1 MTEVF
6 EASSVA
12 WPVWASAA
20 TPKDIQKRKPLFDF
34 FCHWMAKN
42 VPSLWSGQSE
52 PGYTQEI
59 LENQL
64 SNLLGTESELTT
76 HRVLANWW
84 DLLVAEGHRLK
95 LWRVR
100 PGSQRVKLA
109 PERPAFVRRD
119 FQLLAR
125 LRLLEEA
132 FLDRV
137 SGVLESTNL
146 YDAFLL
152 SAILNGGVLSFERV
166 VGLLTLRADTVQVMN
181 GALWATLALPVAG
194 SAKASRLVRWY
205 PDVLTSTLL
214 IRCLNEGCVPSDVS
228 TPLERKEVWAR
239 LQAANEHLQ
248 IRPWDDGLNDLLR
261 AARVSTALNVPGFV
275 AAFLAD
281 DLESHSLPEAVIR
294 RIGGWELPVEKA
306 TSDEAQRP
314 GGDNSAPIRLDVS
327 FQPDLPRKSQM
338 LVARNVCKLLGNK
351 RGAIERL
358 KEVLKENEGGLW
370 PITHALISWTIW
382 RLEPGCPSGVIKASS
397 AETYF
402 RTLALHLIYE
412 AEDLDLLDLEVD
424 DFETL
429 YERAAERVDTEARR
443 AYFWGRLRDFHDFMF
458 RCGAPDVDLREL
470 DGWVSTGAVKVSANL
485 VTENEFQRFKE
496 GLNAETDRDAGT
508 MVFLAGMLAYRAGLR
523 RRETQMLRIQDI
535 HPGPE
540 PFLLIRPSR
549 LASLKS
555 NSSKRRIPL
564 RPLLPVDEL
573 AALMAFY
580 ERKKEQ
586 VGSELGLL
594 FADPSAPWTPISY
607 SRLIDPVTALFAAV
621 AGQVGVAFRF
631 HHLRH
636 SFANW
641 IFIALLVMDEPDLLE
656 GRPPFLDSQLLA
668 TERRQLLRE
677 CFFPMIAGEV
687 PFPDRRHLYQVAA
700 LMGHLSPTTTC
711 QSYFHLLDWLS
722 GRYLDLAL
730 GHRFQGLGAPD
741 LGRICGLSGSM
752 PYKGSYRDLASSP
765 SGFMRHY
772 IGVHGRTCEAKTA
785 ALRAPEKLPSLSEL
799 IKPTLPKPALMVT
812 LLRRHFSGAK
822 LEKLEQTFAVSAK
835 AIEAAARA
843 YRRMYAKQSVQ
854 TQKLHFDLPHPP
866 RTKKEQREYFRILE
880 HVSEAAAKPDNRLA
894 LSALAEA
901 LIQRTGPRTG
911 RIYFGTEGREVAS
924 ILKGVLLLGV
934 AATELTLVVRRPP
947 AELGMDPDYVSSAI
961 NLAHSLGVSTG
972 AEVLTW
978 ETREMKGPL
987 LRLDVRD
994 SQPLRSEVGQ
1004 HWEGR
1009 VRGLNHA
1016 AAWIRFVE
1024 NLAPVTWGAPQETA
1038 GCAGST

>member
-1 MTEVF
+1 MTEVA
-6 EASSVA
+6 EASNVG
-12 WPVWASAA
+12 WPVWASAVA
-20 TPKDIQKRKPLFDF
+20 PRDLEKRKPLFDF

-42 VPSLWSGQSE
+42 VPSLWSGQPE

-59 LENQL
+59 LETQL
-64 SNLLGTESELTT
+64 SNLLGTESELTA
-76 HRVLANWW
+76 HRIFANWW

-95 LWRVR
+95 LWSVR

-125 LRLLEEA
+125 LRLLEDA

-137 SGVLESTNL
+137 SGALESKHL

-166 VGLLTLRADTVQVMN
+166 VGLLTLRADTVQMMN
-181 GALWATLALPVAG
+181 GTLWATLVLPVAG
-194 SAKASRLVRWY
+194 SAKASRPVLWY
-205 PDVLTSTLL
+205 PDALTATLL
-214 IRCLNEGCVPSDVS
+214 IRCLSEEAFPSCVS
-228 TPLERKEVWAR
+228 TPLERKAVWPR
-239 LQAANEHLQ
+239 LQTASEHLQ
-248 IRPWDDGLNDLLR
+248 LGPWDDGLNDLLR

-281 DLESHSLPEAVIR
+281 DLESHSLPDAVIR
-294 RIGGWELPVEKA
+294 RVGGWALPAEKA
-306 TSDEAQRP
+306 TSDDAQRSAE
-314 GGDNSAPIRLDVS
+314 DNSMPIRLDVS

-338 LVARNVCKLLGNK
+338 LVARDVCKRLGNK
-351 RGAIERL
+351 RGVIERL

-382 RLEPGCPSGVIKASS
+382 RLEPGCPLGVIKASS

-485 VTENEFQRFKE
+485 VTQNEFQRFKE
-496 GLNAETDRDAGT
+496 SLNAETDRDAGT
-508 MVFLAGMLAYRAGLR
+508 MVLLAGTLAYRAGLR

-549 LASLKS
+549 LASLKT

-564 RPLLPVDEL
+564 RPLLPSDEL
-573 AALMAFY
+573 EALMAF
-580 ERKKEQ
+580 RAKRIDQ
-586 VGSELGLL
+586 VGSEAGLL
-594 FADPSAPWTPISY
+594 FADPSAPWTPLPY
-607 SRLIDPVTALFAAV
+607 ARLIDPVTALFAAIT
-621 AGQVGVAFRF
+621 GQVGLPFRF

-641 IFIALLVMDEPDLLE
+641 IFIAFLAMDEPELLA
-656 GRPPFLDSQLLA
+656 RRLPFLDSHLLSA
-668 TERRQLLRE
+668 ERLQLLRE
-677 CFFPMIAGEV
+677 CFFPLGDGAES
-687 PFPDRRHLYQVAA
+687 FPDRRHLYQVAA

-711 QSYFHLLDWLS
+711 LSYLHLIDWLG

-730 GHRFQGLGAPD
+730 ENRLQELGAPQ
-741 LGRICGLSGSM
+741 LGRLCGLSGSM
-752 PYKGSYRDLASSP
+752 PYKGMYRDLAHSP
-765 SGFMRHY
+765 TGFMRHY
-772 IGVHGRTCEAKTA
+772 VAVHGRAHEVKSAPVGE
-785 ALRAPEKLPSLSEL
+785 PEKLPSLSEL
-799 IKPTLPKPALMVT
+799 IKPSLPRPAVMVM
-812 LLRRHFSGAK
+812 LLRRHFSGAT
-822 LEKLEQTFAVSAK
+822 LEKLEQTFAVPAK
-835 AIEAAARA
+835 AIEAAAQA
-843 YRRMYAKQSVQ
+843 YRRMYAKQSIK
-854 TQKLHFDLPHPP
+854 TPKLHFKLPRPP
-866 RTKKEQREYFRILE
+866 RTRSDQREYFRILG
-880 HVSEAAAKPDNRLA
+880 HAVDSAAKPQNRPA
-894 LSALAEA
+894 LIAVAEA

-911 RIYFGTEGREVAS
+911 QIYFGTKGRDVEL
-924 ILKGVLLLGV
+924 ILKGLSLLGV
-934 AATELTLVVRRPP
+934 DASEMTLVVRSP
-947 AELGMDPDYVSSAI
+947 ADVGANPDFVIRATDLGKKT
-961 NLAHSLGVSTG
+961 GVSTVVDSLKWD
-972 AEVLTW
+972 E
-978 ETREMKGPL
+978 RKMKGPL
-987 LRLDVRD
+987 LRLDVKYKTGD
-994 SQPLRSEVGQ
+994 VGATEL

-1016 AAWIRFVE
+1016 AVWIRMVE
-1024 NLAPVTWGAPQETA
+1024 E
-1038 GCAGST
+1038 

>member
-1 MTEVF
+1 MTEVV
-6 EASSVA
+6 EASSVG

-20 TPKDIQKRKPLFDF
+20 TPQDIQKRKPLFDF

-42 VPSLWSGQSE
+42 VPSLWSGQPE

-59 LENQL
+59 LESQL

-100 PGSQRVKLA
+100 PGSQRVRLA

-137 SGVLESTNL
+137 SGALESTNL

-181 GALWATLALPVAG
+181 GTLWATLALPVAG
-194 SAKASRLVRWY
+194 SAKASRSVRWY

-214 IRCLNEGCVPSDVS
+214 IRCLNEGCVPSGVS
-228 TPLERKEVWAR
+228 TLLERKEVWAR
-239 LQAANEHLQ
+239 LQAAGVHLQ
-248 IRPWDDGLNDLLR
+248 LCPWDDGLNDLLR

-294 RIGGWELPVEKA
+294 RIGGWELPAAKA
-306 TSDEAQRP
+306 TSDDAQRP
-314 GGDNSAPIRLDVS
+314 VGDTSVPIRLDVS

-382 RLEPGCPSGVIKASS
+382 RLEPGCPSGGIKASS

-443 AYFWGRLRDFHDFMF
+443 AYFWGRLRDFHDFLF

-470 DGWVSTGAVKVSANL
+470 DGWVSTGAIRVSANL
-485 VTENEFQRFKE
+485 VTENEFQRFKAS
-496 GLNAETDRDAGT
+496 LNAETDRDAGT
-508 MVFLAGMLAYRAGLR
+508 LVSLAGMLAYRTGLR

-549 LASLKS
+549 LASLKT
-555 NSSKRRIPL
+555 NASKRRIPL
-564 RPLLPVDEL
+564 RPLMPSNEL
-573 AALMAFY
+573 EALMALRARRIDQIGG
-580 ERKKEQ
+580 EA
-586 VGSELGLL
+586 GLL
-594 FADPSAPWTPISY
+594 FADPSAPWTPLPY
-607 SRLIDPVTALFAAV
+607 ARLIDPVTALFAV
-621 AGQVGVAFRF
+621 ITGQASLAFRF

-641 IFIALLVMDEPDLLE
+641 IFIAFLAMDEPELLA
-656 GRPPFLDSQLLA
+656 RRLPLLDSHLLT
-668 TERRQLLRE
+668 TERLQLLRE
-677 CFFPMIAGEV
+677 CFFPLGAGAEG
-687 PFPDRRHLYQVAA
+687 FPERRHLYQVAA

-711 QSYFHLLDWLS
+711 LSYLHLIDWLG

-730 GHRFQGLGAPD
+730 ENRLQALGAPQ
-741 LGRICGLSGSM
+741 LGRLCGLSGSM
-752 PYKGSYRDLASSP
+752 PYKGMYRDLATSP
-765 SGFMRHY
+765 TGFMRHY
-772 IGVHGRTCEAKTA
+772 VAAHGKGHELK
-785 ALRAPEKLPSLSEL
+785 RAPVGEPAKLPSLSEL
-799 IKPTLPKPALMVT
+799 IKPSLPRPAVMVT
-812 LLRRHFSGAK
+812 LLRRHFSGATV
-822 LEKLEQTFAVSAK
+822 EKLEQTFAVPGK
-835 AIEAAARA
+835 AIAAAAQA

-854 TQKLHFDLPHPP
+854 TQKLHFDLPQPP
-866 RTKKEQREYFRILE
+866 RTKRDQREYFRILD
-880 HVSEAAAKPDNRLA
+880 HAFSSAARPQNRPA
-894 LSALAEA
+894 LTAAAEA

-911 RIYFGTEGREVAS
+911 QIYFGTKGRDAEL
-924 ILKGVLLLGV
+924 ILKGLVLLGIN
-934 AATELTLVVRRPP
+934 ASEMTLVVRRP
-947 AELGMDPDYVSSAI
+947 AGVEESPDFVFHATD
-961 NLAHSLGVSTG
+961 LAKKMGVST
-972 AEVLTW
+972 AVERLEW
-978 ETREMKGPL
+978 ETRKMKGPL
-987 LRLDVRD
+987 LRLDVKDTSRD
-994 SQPLRSEVGQ
+994 AGATEL
-1004 HWEGR
+1004 HCEGR

-1016 AAWIRFVE
+1016 AAWLRMVE
-1024 NLAPVTWGAPQETA
+1024 E
-1038 GCAGST
+1038 

>member
-6 EASSVA
+6 EASSVG

-125 LRLLEEA
+125 LRPLEEA

-137 SGVLESTNL
+137 SGALESTNL

-166 VGLLTLRADTVQVMN
+166 GGLLTLRADTVQVMN

-194 SAKASRLVRWY
+194 SAKASRPVRWY
-205 PDVLTSTLL
+205 PDALTSTLL
-214 IRCLNEGCVPSDVS
+214 IRCLNEGSFPADVS
-228 TPLERKEVWAR
+228 TPPERKAVWAR
-239 LQAANEHLQ
+239 LQAASEHLQ
-248 IRPWDDGLNDLLR
+248 LRPWDDGLNDLLR

-281 DLESHSLPEAVIR
+281 DLESHSLPDAVVG
-294 RIGGWELPVEKA
+294 RIGGWELPAKEA
-306 TSDEAQRP
+306 PSDDAQRP
-314 GGDNSAPIRLDVS
+314 ALDDSVPIRLDVS

-338 LVARNVCKLLGNK
+338 VVARDVCKALGEND
-351 RGAIERL
+351 RVIECL
-358 KEVLKENEGGLW
+358 KKILKKNEGGLW

-382 RLEPGCPSGVIKASS
+382 RLEPGCPSGAIKASS

-402 RTLALHLIYE
+402 RTLALHLVYE
-412 AEDLDLLDLEVD
+412 AEDIDLLDLEVD

-470 DGWVSTGAVKVSANL
+470 DGWVSMGAIRVSANL
-485 VTENEFQRFKE
+485 VTENEFGRFKE
-496 GLNAETDRDAGT
+496 SLNAETDRDAGT
-508 MVFLAGMLAYRAGLR
+508 MVFLAGMLAYRTGLR

-535 HPGPE
+535 HPGSE

-549 LASLKS
+549 LASLKT

-564 RPLLPVDEL
+564 RPLLPGDEL
-573 AALMAFY
+573 EALLTFRA
-580 ERKKEQ
+580 RRIDQ
-586 VGSELGLL
+586 IGSEAGLL
-594 FADPSAPWTPISY
+594 FADPSAPWTPLPY
-607 SRLIDPVTALFAAV
+607 GRLIDPVTALFAAIT
-621 AGQVGVAFRF
+621 GQVGLPFRF

-641 IFIALLVMDEPDLLE
+641 IFIALLAMDEPELLA
-656 GRPPFLDSQLLA
+656 RRLPFLDSHLLSVD
-668 TERRQLLRE
+668 RLRLLRE
-677 CFFPMIAGEV
+677 CFFPRSAGAES
-687 PFPDRRHLYQVAA
+687 FPDRRHLYQVAA

-711 QSYFHLLDWLS
+711 QSYLHLLDWQS

-730 GHRFQGLGAPD
+730 DHRLQELGAPK
-741 LGRICGLSGSM
+741 LGRLCGLSGSM
-752 PYKGSYRDLASSP
+752 PYKGLYRDLASSP
-765 SGFMRHY
+765 TGFMRHY
-772 IGVHGRTCEAKTA
+772 VAVHGRAHELKNAPVGE
-785 ALRAPEKLPSLSEL
+785 PEKLPRLREL
-799 IKPTLPKPALMVT
+799 IKSSLPRPAVMVT
-812 LLRRHFSGAK
+812 LLRRHFSGATF
-822 LEKLEQTFAVSAK
+822 EKLEQTFAVSAS
-835 AIEAAARA
+835 AIEAAANA
-843 YRRMYAKQSVQ
+843 YQHMYAKQSVQ
-854 TQKLHFDLPHPP
+854 TPKLHFKFPRPP
-866 RTKKEQREYFRILE
+866 RTRSDQREYFRILG
-880 HVSEAAAKPDNRLA
+880 HAVNSAAKPQNRPA
-894 LSALAEA
+894 LIAVAEA

-911 RIYFGTEGREVAS
+911 QIYFGTKGRDVEL
-924 ILKGVLLLGV
+924 ILKGLVLLGIDGS
-934 AATELTLVVRRPP
+934 EMMLVVRRP
-947 AELGMDPDYVSSAI
+947 AELADSPDYIVRATE
-961 NLAHSLGVSTG
+961 LAKSMGISTAVESLKWGK
-972 AEVLTW
+972 
-978 ETREMKGPL
+978 REMKSVL
-987 LRLDVRD
+987 LRLDVKDTSRVVEEKA
-994 SQPLRSEVGQ
+994 L

-1016 AAWIRFVE
+1016 AAWIRMVE
-1024 NLAPVTWGAPQETA
+1024 SLA
-1038 GCAGST
+1038 CF